1 MKGGR
6 REKSCFVLSMSM
18 VGKTLKIER
27 ARMGGRKVGK
37 ECTFIIRG
45 SIGERKEEEKTER
58 R

>member
-27 ARMGGRKVGK
+27 ARMGERKEGK
-37 ECTFIIRG
+37 ECAFIIRG
-45 SIGERKEEEKTER
+45 SIGER
-58 R
+58 